1 MSDDETNNKNK
12 QASMESIYAMAVVGD
27 MEEVLE
33 EIAEKL
39 NLSKRTVVGLAIS
52 RMYFEVMKDADS
64 AGLFTKYGYM
74 IENGQ
79 NSDGGQKAS

>member
-1 MSDDETNNKNK
+1 MSDDETKNNNK

-33 EIAEKL
+33 EIADKL

-52 RMYFEVMKDADS
+52 RMYFEVMKDSES
-64 AGLFTKYGYM
+64 AGLFTKYGYL
-74 IENGQ
+74 IENM
-79 NSDGGQKAS
+79 DGKDGNQKVS